1 MKCHNGF
8 DHCSIIY
15 SRRIMRSDLKTACFE
30 IPGFSNYLLSN
41 KCVKSQLF
49 NTSFGNQLEIIP
61 AFGSVSCS
69 CHNLWF
75 EGCKPK
81 PRCATR
87 SARQVSSFQVTDGKR
102 SEVLRWSV
110 LVATTFKQLGLTP
123 RGLCWFL
130 RGQILGNNPEK
141 TPKNPLNLGP
151 FGFSVFIT
159 CGATKSLEPVAF
171 GT

>member
-49 NTSFGNQLEIIP
+49 NTSFGINLKSSLP
-61 AFGSVSCS
+61 SWSVSCS
-69 CHNLWF
+69 FHNLWF

-102 SEVLRWSV
+102 SEILRWSI

-130 RGQILGNNPEK
+130 RWQILRKQPWKGNKKP
-141 TPKNPLNLGP
+141 TRPWTLW
-151 FGFSVFIT
+151 V
-159 CGATKSLEPVAF
+159 
-171 GT
+171 